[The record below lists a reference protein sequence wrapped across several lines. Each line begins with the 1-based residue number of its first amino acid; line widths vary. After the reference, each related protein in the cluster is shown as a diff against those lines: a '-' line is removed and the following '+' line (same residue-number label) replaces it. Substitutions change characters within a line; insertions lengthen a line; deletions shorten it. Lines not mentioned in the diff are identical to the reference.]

1 LEGWTST
8 ASNYWPAR
16 FLDLSIYWEQLTK
29 CGKLMSYKVSRR
41 DFVTIAGGAVLLS
54 GSQLSVSSAIA
65 ASTPEAQMKAVLN
78 ELAAFNAP
86 PIDRLSPENARN
98 SPAATDAVVA
108 VLAKQGKP
116 ALQMVGDISHQ
127 LIPGPAGDLLARI
140 YRPQGRGPFPVL
152 VYFHGGGWVIA
163 NLDTYDSSC
172 RALTKA
178 ANCLVVSVAY
188 RQAPEHKFPAA
199 AEDAYAATQWVM
211 ANAAQFQG
219 DPNRVAIGGESAGG
233 NLAAVACLM
242 ARDRRGRM
250 PVHQMLIYPV
260 TNYSFDTPSYQENAN
275 AQPLNKAGM
284 QWFWSKYL
292 NSSTDGSN
300 PYASPLR
307 AENLRGLPSATV
319 ITADIDPLRSE
330 GQAYA
335 KRLRDAG
342 STVRLTN
349 YTNVTHEFFGMGAV
363 LGKARQ
369 AVAEAA
375 SGLRSG
381 FGRI

>member
-1 LEGWTST
+1 
-8 ASNYWPAR
+8 
-16 FLDLSIYWEQLTK
+16 
-29 CGKLMSYKVSRR
+29 
-41 DFVTIAGGAVLLS
+41 
-54 GSQLSVSSAIA
+54 
-65 ASTPEAQMKAVLN
+65 MKAVLD

-98 SPAATDAVVA
+98 NPTATDAVVA

-140 YRPQGRGPFPVL
+140 YRPQGQGPFPVL

-178 ANCLVVSVAY
+178 ANCIVVSVAY

-211 ANAAQFQG
+211 ANAAKFQG

-233 NLAAVACLM
+233 NLAAAACLM

-250 PVHQMLIYPV
+250 PVYQMPIYPV
-260 TNYSFDTPSYQENAN
+260 TDYSCDTPSYQENAN
-275 AQPLNKAGM
+275 TQPLNKAGM
-284 QWFWSKYL
+284 QWFWSKYS
-292 NSSTDGSN
+292 NSPADGSN

-307 AENLRGLPSATV
+307 AANLWGLPSATV

-342 STVRLTN
+342 STVRVTN
-349 YTNVTHEFFGMGAV
+349 YTKCN
-363 LGKARQ
+363 ARIFWDGCS
-369 AVAEAA
+369 A
-375 SGLRSG
+375 R
-381 FGRI
+381 